1 MIPRLQDERIGYF
14 TLDYQDFDVNPYAV
28 QRTRVINR
36 WRLEPAPGDR
46 ERYFRGEL
54 VEPLQPIVFYIDPA
68 VPRQWVKYMIQ
79 GVNAWQAAFEK
90 AGFKNAIYA
99 REAPAPEED
108 PNGQGRRWPLL
119 CD

>member
-54 VEPLQPIVFYIDPA
+54 V
-68 VPRQWVKYMIQ
+68 
-79 GVNAWQAAFEK
+79 GAATADSFL
-90 AGFKNAIYA
+90 Y
-99 REAPAPEED
+99 
-108 PNGQGRRWPLL
+108 
-119 CD
+119 